1 MLGNLDINPELIP
14 RIKLG
19 LHIGQFVLSFVI
31 WALEIAVFRADNAKI
46 VGNNGWTFG
55 VVRRPLRKRN
65 TSPRNLLADD
75 FPSQCFLSL
84 PAWIYLIMAPRW
96 PRTRKLANPY
106 AMAIVDG
113 VFTIIWLSAFASQ
126 AAYNTANQCGDACNL
141 SKAIVGLG
149 VFVTLLFAASTF
161 FSLYTLKYYQ
171 FHGTLPG
178 YDKQKLGGDNIDPDK
193 AAFSMAPHDEEAYA
207 PVQMDDHNDD
217 NTTLYGGTN
226 APLQQ
231 PLRGAS
237 AYGTEDDD
245 PNRYGS
251 LPSRQ
256 NAAMFDSET
265 EYHSQHP
272 TATPAAVQPYTAPE
286 PYTAPAYDDD
296 RPAQFPTAN
305 YDRTMH

>member
-19 LHIGQFVLSFVI
+19 LHSVQFVLSFVI

-55 VVRRPLRKRN
+55 V
-65 TSPRNLLADD
+65 
-75 FPSQCFLSL
+75 CFLSL

-106 AMAIVDG
+106 AMAIVDA

-126 AAYNTANQCGDACNL
+126 AAYNTANQCGDACKL

-149 VFVTLLFAASTF
+149 VFVTLLFGASTF
-161 FSLYTLKYYQ
+161 VSLYTLKYYQ

-226 APLQQ
+226 APVGGYNSGSYNS
-231 PLRGAS
+231 RYGGSS
-237 AYGTEDDD
+237 AYGAEDDD

-256 NAAMFDSET
+256 NGAMFDSET

-272 TATPAAVQPYTAPE
+272 GSSISPAPVQ

-296 RPAQFPTAN
+296 RPAQFPAAN
-305 YDRTMH
+305 YDRTLH

>member
-1 MLGNLDINPELIP
+1 MFGNLDFDPEYVP
-14 RIKLG
+14 GVKLG
-19 LHIGQFVLSFVI
+19 LHIFQFILSFVI
-31 WALEIAVFRADNAKI
+31 WGLEIAVFRADNAKI

-55 VVRRPLRKRN
+55 V
-65 TSPRNLLADD
+65 
-75 FPSQCFLSL
+75 CFLSI

-106 AMAIVDG
+106 AMVIVDA

-149 VFVTLLFAASTF
+149 VFVTLLFGVSTF
-161 FSLYTLKYYQ
+161 VSLYTLKHYQ
-171 FHGTLPG
+171 FHGSLPG
-178 YDKQKLGGDNIDPDK
+178 YDKQKIAGDNIDPDK

-207 PVQMDDHNDD
+207 PVNMDDHADD
-217 NTTLYGGTN
+217 HPTAGAGSNFGSYGDRYGSN
-226 APLQQ
+226 
-231 PLRGAS
+231 S
-237 AYGTEDDD
+237 AYGGVNYGPEDDD

-265 EYHSQHP
+265 EYHSQQPHPHP
-272 TATPAAVQPYTAPE
+272 TASPANDPYSSSTIQPYTA
-286 PYTAPAYDDD
+286 APAYDDD
-296 RPAQFPTAN
+296 RPAQFPAAN
-305 YDRTMH
+305 YDRTLR

>member
-1 MLGNLDINPELIP
+1 MLGNLDFNPELVP
-14 RIKLG
+14 RVKLG
-19 LHIGQFVLSFVI
+19 LHVTQFVLSFVI
-31 WALEIAVFRADNAKI
+31 WALEIAVFRADNAQI

-55 VVRRPLRKRN
+55 V
-65 TSPRNLLADD
+65 
-75 FPSQCFLSL
+75 CFLSL

-106 AMAIVDG
+106 AMVIVDG
-113 VFTIIWLSAFASQ
+113 VFTIFWLSAFASQ
-126 AAYNTANQCGDACNL
+126 AAYNTANQCGDACKL

-149 VFVTLLFAASTF
+149 VFVTLFFAGSTF
-161 FSLYTLKYYQ
+161 VSLYTLKYYQ
-171 FHGTLPG
+171 FHGALPG

-226 APLQQ
+226 APVGGYNNSSYSS
-231 PLRGAS
+231 RYGGAS
-237 AYGTEDDD
+237 AYGPEGDD

-256 NAAMFDSET
+256 NGAMFDSET
-265 EYHSQHP
+265 EYHSQQP
-272 TATPAAVQPYTAPE
+272 SVTPAAVQPYTAPQPYAAPE
-286 PYTAPAYDDD
+286 PYAAPAYDDD

>member
-1 MLGNLDINPELIP
+1 MLGNLDFNPELVP
-14 RIKLG
+14 RVKLG
-19 LHIGQFVLSFVI
+19 LHVTQFVLSFVI

-55 VVRRPLRKRN
+55 V
-65 TSPRNLLADD
+65 
-75 FPSQCFLSL
+75 CFLSL

-106 AMAIVDG
+106 AMVIVDG
-113 VFTIIWLSAFASQ
+113 VFTIFWLSAFASQ
-126 AAYNTANQCGDACNL
+126 AAYNTANQCGDACKL

-149 VFVTLLFAASTF
+149 VFVTLFFAGSTF
-161 FSLYTLKYYQ
+161 VSLYTLKYYQ

-226 APLQQ
+226 APVGGYNNSSYNS
-231 PLRGAS
+231 RYGGAS
-237 AYGTEDDD
+237 AYGPEDDD

-256 NAAMFDSET
+256 NGAMFDSET
-265 EYHSQHP
+265 EYHSQQP
-272 TATPAAVQPYTAPE
+272 SVTPAAVQPYTAPQPYAAPE
-286 PYTAPAYDDD
+286 PYAAPAYDDD

>member
-55 VVRRPLRKRN
+55 V
-65 TSPRNLLADD
+65 
-75 FPSQCFLSL
+75 CFLSL

-149 VFVTLLFAASTF
+149 VFVTL
-161 FSLYTLKYYQ
+161 YTLKYYQ

-226 APLQQ
+226 APVGGYNNGSYNS
-231 PLRGAS
+231 RYGGSS

>member
-55 VVRRPLRKRN
+55 V
-65 TSPRNLLADD
+65 
-75 FPSQCFLSL
+75 CFLSL

-149 VFVTLLFAASTF
+149 VFVTL
-161 FSLYTLKYYQ
+161 YTLKYYQ

-226 APLQQ
+226 APVGGYNNGSYNS
-231 PLRGAS
+231 RFGGSS
-237 AYGTEDDD
+237 AYGPEDDD

>member
-14 RIKLG
+14 GIKLG
-19 LHIGQFVLSFVI
+19 LHSVQFVLSFVI

-55 VVRRPLRKRN
+55 V
-65 TSPRNLLADD
+65 
-75 FPSQCFLSL
+75 CFLSL

-106 AMAIVDG
+106 AMAAVDA

-126 AAYNTANQCGDACNL
+126 AAYNTANQCGDACKL

-149 VFVTLLFAASTF
+149 VFVT
-161 FSLYTLKYYQ
+161 LYTLKYYQ

-226 APLQQ
+226 APVGGYNNGSYNS
-231 PLRGAS
+231 RYGGSS
-237 AYGTEDDD
+237 AYGPEDDD

-272 TATPAAVQPYTAPE
+272 TSVTPAPVQPYAAPE
-286 PYTAPAYDDD
+286 PYAAPVYDDD